1 MIIIKSAKEI
11 EKMRQAGRVAAQA
24 MEKVLAAVRP
34 GVTTGELDRIAF
46 DYIIGR
52 ERRHPSKDTADFPA
66 LSVHLSMS
74 KLCMA
79 SRGIGACGKGIF

>member
-1 MIIIKSAKEI
+1 MIIIKSEKEI
-11 EKMRQAGRVAAQA
+11 EKMRQAGRIAARA

-46 DYIIGR
+46 DFIIGA

-66 LSVHLSMS
+66 LSAHLSMNRW
-74 KLCMA
+74 CTA
-79 SRGIGACGKGIF
+79 FPGIAA